1 MYCKKCGTEQ
11 KEGQKFCPKC
21 GEPFI
26 EENEKSHAD
35 EFKKYAQN
43 AVDEFKKIDWNEK
56 REKTLSFIKEFIN
69 NPNKIGLATKVV
81 ACLFALWFL
90 VKMGFSAS
98 ILWYIVLATMLYVAF
113 KGIPKIKTEGLKSL
127 YLSLCVCL
135 GLGLSTIFASSSN
148 NGDFSLFGKDKGPHE
163 ICVSLSATVDKHYNI
178 VQVSGSHGGE
188 SNSNYYMTK
197 IITIPKGKMWLYKD
211 FSAQLMYNDKCFVPS
226 ICYFSEGREDGRY
239 KEYSCKNARDIPVFR
254 SGDVIKIVALKNT
267 PPPGKNQEQTTLWIN
282 FIEKDDDFSSQ

>member
-26 EENEKSHAD
+26 EVNEKSHAD

-56 REKTLSFIKEFIN
+56 KEKTSSFIKEFIN
-69 NPNKIGLATKVV
+69 NPNKISLATKVV
-81 ACLFALWFL
+81 ACLFALWFV

-98 ILWYIVLATMLYVAF
+98 IIWYIVLATMLYVAF
-113 KGIPKIKTEGLKSL
+113 KGIPKIKAEGLKSL

-135 GLGLSTIFASSSN
+135 GLGLSTIIASSSN

-163 ICVSLSATVDKHYNI
+163 IFVSLSATVDKHDNI
-178 VQVSGSHGGE
+178 VQVSGSHGGG

-197 IITIPKGKMWLYKD
+197 IITIPHWAYNTKPSLIPLIVSWSRYDVPLPSGSVFHSRKI
-211 FSAQLMYNDKCFVPS
+211 FS
-226 ICYFSEGREDGRY
+226 GREKAFGR
-239 KEYSCKNARDIPVFR
+239 K
-254 SGDVIKIVALKNT
+254 LKDASIST
-267 PPPGKNQEQTTLWIN
+267 IC
-282 FIEKDDDFSSQ
+282 

>member
-26 EENEKSHAD
+26 EVNEKSHAD

-56 REKTLSFIKEFIN
+56 KEKTSSFIKEFIN
-69 NPNKIGLATKVV
+69 NPNKISLATKVV
-81 ACLFALWFL
+81 ACLFALWFV

-98 ILWYIVLATMLYVAF
+98 IIWYIVLATMLYVAF
-113 KGIPKIKTEGLKSL
+113 KGIPKIKAEGLKSL

-211 FSAQLMYNDKCFVPS
+211 YKIQLSYGDTYVCPS
-226 ICYFSEGREDGRY
+226 IYYYIDGEENGRRREY
-239 KEYSCKNARDIPVFR
+239 VIKNPKEIPIFR
-254 SGDVIKIVALKNT
+254 SGDMIKIVALKN
-267 PPPGKNQEQTTLWIN
+267 PPPRGEEREDTKLLIY
-282 FIEKDDDFSSQ
+282 FIEKDDDFSQQ